1 MMWRLYKKQDMNSS
15 YEILEVLKKADLLK
29 DERDPFWWPN
39 SGTFDVVVGS
49 ILTQQTKWER
59 VEKSLY
65 NLEINNYLELDKL
78 AQIDTGEL
86 AVLIKPSGFYN
97 TKAKRLKDLSNA
109 IIKDFENFEN
119 FQENVSRSWLLGQ
132 KGIGEESADSILCY
146 ACYRE
151 ILVVDNYTKKL
162 LNSLGYEFETY
173 RQMQEWM
180 MEGIESNLDKVY
192 ALYNREVNLSTIY
205 SRFHGKI
212 VELGKSK
219 KDIREFN
226 I

>member
-1 MMWRLYKKQDMNSS
+1 MPEINNS

-29 DERDPFWWPN
+29 DERDPYWWPN

-49 ILTQQTKWER
+49 ILTQQSKWER

-65 NLEINNYLELDKL
+65 NLRINNYLDLKKL
-78 AQIDTGEL
+78 AKIDVEEL
-86 AVLIKPSGFYN
+86 AFLIKPSGFYN
-97 TKAKRLKDLSNA
+97 TKAVRLKALSNA
-109 IIKDFENFEN
+109 IIKDFDNFEN
-119 FQENVSRSWLLGQ
+119 FKENVSRSWLLGQ

-146 ACYRE
+146 ACYRD

-162 LNSLGYEFETY
+162 LKSLGYEFETY
-173 RQMQEWM
+173 SQMQEWM
-180 MEGIESNLDKVY
+180 MDGIESNLNRVY
-192 ALYNREVNLSTIY
+192 SLYNREVNLSTIY

-219 KDIREFN
+219 KDMREMYA
-226 I
+226 

>member
-1 MMWRLYKKQDMNSS
+1 MPEINNS
-15 YEILEVLKKADLLK
+15 YEILEILKKADLLK
-29 DERDPFWWPN
+29 DERDPYWWPN

-49 ILTQQTKWER
+49 ILTQQSKWER

-65 NLEINNYLELDKL
+65 NLKINNYLDLNKL
-78 AQIDTGEL
+78 AKIDVEEL
-86 AVLIKPSGFYN
+86 AFLIKPSGFYN
-97 TKAKRLKDLSNA
+97 TKAVRLKALSNA

-119 FQENVSRSWLLGQ
+119 FKENVSRSWLLGQ

-146 ACYRE
+146 ACYRD

-162 LNSLGYEFETY
+162 LKSLGYEFETY
-173 RQMQEWM
+173 SQMQEWM
-180 MEGIESNLDKVY
+180 MDGIESNLNRVY
-192 ALYNREVNLSTIY
+192 KLYNREVNLSTIY

-219 KDIREFN
+219 KDMREMYA
-226 I
+226 